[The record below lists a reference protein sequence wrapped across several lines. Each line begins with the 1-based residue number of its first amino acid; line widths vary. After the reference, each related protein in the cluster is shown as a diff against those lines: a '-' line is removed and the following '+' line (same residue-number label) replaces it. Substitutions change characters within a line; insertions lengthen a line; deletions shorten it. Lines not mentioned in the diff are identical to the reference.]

1 MSTQMMMSDLLVE
14 LSTEQQQLLAGGQDE
29 LGDDEFGGDEFGG
42 DEFGGDESGGDELSL
57 SGSPVRHRPRRYLIR
72 GVVSL
77 RSIPRSS

>member
-1 MSTQMMMSDLLVE
+1 MSTQMMMSDLFVD

-29 LGDDEFGGDEFGG
+29 LGDDEFGG

>member
-1 MSTQMMMSDLLVE
+1 MSTQMMMSDLFVD

-29 LGDDEFGGDEFGG
+29 LGDDEFGGDEFG
-42 DEFGGDESGGDELSL
+42 DDESGGDELSL